1 MIPSQVSKIHLGYA
15 RAASPEPLPPLR
27 VAQSLTPENAIY
39 RLAALSKYLDAAAS
53 ADGAAPKV
61 GPKQVTDEI
70 LAVGLAWAEPASGRK
85 EETLS
90 LYMDK
95 LEQRG
100 REWKAAVDRIR
111 AASEKLTK
119 PPAKLMGRSLVIPP
133 AKEMPA
139 RKADK
144 RKAKKEQKVEEPI
157 LA

>member
-1 MIPSQVSKIHLGYA
+1 MIPSQVSKIHLTYA

-39 RLAALSKYLDAAAS
+39 RLAALSKFLDAAAS
-53 ADGAAPKV
+53 SDAAAPKI

-70 LAVGLAWAEPASGRK
+70 LAVGLAWAEPLSARK

-90 LYMDK
+90 LYMNQ
-95 LEQRG
+95 LEQKG
-100 REWKAAVDRIR
+100 AEWKAAVDRIR

-119 PPAKLMGRSLVIPP
+119 PPAGLRGRSLIIPP
-133 AKEMPA
+133 AKEPVVG
-139 RKADK
+139 KGDK
-144 RKAKKEQKVEEPI
+144 RKAKKAQVVEEPV